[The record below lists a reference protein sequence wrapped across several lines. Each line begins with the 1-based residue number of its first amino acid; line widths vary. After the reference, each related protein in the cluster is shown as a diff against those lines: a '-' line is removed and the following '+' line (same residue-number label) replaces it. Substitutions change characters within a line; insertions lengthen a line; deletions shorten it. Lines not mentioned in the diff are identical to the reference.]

1 MAGLRDLQKEKRR
14 EAIMAAAANLFK
26 IKGFDAA
33 SMEEI
38 ASLAELSVGT
48 VYNYFKTKGDICL
61 AIYRADRDLVL
72 KATDKVIDAVKSGPP
87 KDAIT
92 AICKLMETDFE
103 TEVAFIDRGA
113 WESLFAA
120 AFTAQPSLAA
130 ALVGDEFMRVGQ
142 FERLLAALQAK
153 GAVGRG
159 ADIKSAAEFL
169 GALNL
174 WYFVN
179 WVVGLRTGTVAEG
192 GRLLDGTARKTLRRQ
207 VKQLVDGL
215 KA

>member
-1 MAGLRDLQKEKRR
+1 MAGLRDKQKEKRR
-14 EAIMAAAANLFK
+14 EAIMTAAANLFK
-26 IKGFDAA
+26 NKGFDAA

-38 ASLAELSVGT
+38 AGAAELSVGT

-72 KATDKVIDAVKSGPP
+72 KATDKVIAAVKSGPA
-87 KDAIT
+87 KDPAA

-142 FERLLAALQAK
+142 FEKLLTALQA
-153 GAVGRG
+153 RG
-159 ADIKSAAEFL
+159 SLGPAADVKSAAELL

-192 GRLLDGTARKTLRRQ
+192 GRLLDAAARKALKRQ

-215 KA
+215 KG

>member
-14 EAIMAAAANLFK
+14 EAIMTAGANLFK
-26 IKGFDAA
+26 NKGFDAA

-38 ASLAELSVGT
+38 AGLAELSVGT

-72 KATDKVIDAVKSGPP
+72 KATDKVIANPP
-87 KDAIT
+87 KDAVA

-142 FERLLAALQAK
+142 FEKLLAALQAK
-153 GAVGRG
+153 GAVGKG
-159 ADIKSAAEFL
+159 ADIKSAAELL

-179 WVVGLRTGTVAEG
+179 WLAGLRTGAVAEG
-192 GRLLDGTARKTLRRQ
+192 GRMLDAAARKKVKRQ
-207 VKQLVDGL
+207 VKQLMDGL
-215 KA
+215 QA